1 MSVGRWFIAVY
12 QSDCSWGDVI
22 EEGDEIRADGEGG
35 WEHQA
40 CAEIH
45 GCGLEAD
52 PSEEDDLADELFG
65 L

>member
-1 MSVGRWFIAVY
+1 MSVGPWFNAAY
-12 QSDCSWGDVI
+12 PGECSWGDSI

-40 CAEIH
+40 CAGIH
-45 GCGLEAD
+45 GWDLEAD
-52 PSEEDDLADELFG
+52 PSKEDVTADELFG